1 VSSERCNQRRSW
13 GITSHK
19 IPNTRRAHLDPNLM
33 TLPQAV
39 HSGLLSGQLIN
50 LTHCACVGTICLI
63 RYEVEF
69 KNGVRAAAV
78 VTGRGASYEF
88 EVIGTEGSIRCWHQ
102 LGSETVGS
110 GWAGVRLVRHGAEG
124 MDSYLFEEGELEA
137 ASVSDR
143 GGQTVFCLEE
153 LVRIIDLMKPQLMAE
168 LR

>member
-1 VSSERCNQRRSW
+1 MRGELGALQPEEIMGNHIAQ
-13 GITSHK
+13 
-19 IPNTRRAHLDPNLM
+19 DPE
-33 TLPQAV
+33 
-39 HSGLLSGQLIN
+39 H
-50 LTHCACVGTICLI
+50 
-63 RYEVEF
+63 
-69 KNGVRAAAV
+69 
-78 VTGRGASYEF
+78 GRGASYEF